1 MYNSDSAIKTKEQ
14 DLLGRAGFAA
24 ELANAI
30 LNNTGKE
37 SIVVGLYGSWGC
49 GKTSLV
55 NLVIEEIEN
64 ITRDSEN
71 KPLIVNFD
79 PWYFSSEENLV
90 SAYFKT
96 LRLSLNIEKNNT
108 WKVKIGEA
116 LDNYA
121 DAWDALNFIP
131 GAGPILAPA
140 LKAVSK
146 AGGKKLSKVKPIDKA
161 KLSIEKV
168 MLDHNQK
175 IIVVIDDI
183 DRLANDQIRSVFQLV
198 KQIASFPNTTFI
210 LPMAR
215 EVVARALK
223 DVQGDDGNSYLEK
236 IVQIPFVIPELS
248 NTKLQTLFFEKL
260 DTVLRLNNITTIDKK
275 YWSSIF
281 SSCVWPYVNNLRDVN
296 RIINTLEFKIGFLQG
311 ELCIEDLI
319 AMTTIDVLEPSL
331 FTWIGENRELLCGS
345 VSATFYS
352 YREKNSNKVREAY
365 IKSMHEAGIKHIDR
379 AIIAVSTLFP
389 HFANEIEQHFSYHSS
404 DSVKKE
410 MRVAE
415 LKRATLLF
423 DMDKDNIEIPRSII
437 IDSLKIYSQNDFGD
451 FLDKTNKENRIMYYL
466 DEINALLEEI
476 PDDRLIMI
484 IKELW
489 KRSKLFEGTLTNSF
503 VVISASWKTESVV
516 NKLIEKIPTNH
527 ERYELF
533 VEILKNADIN
543 EMETMGERINTIELA
558 YGRLAGKGQEN
569 KHNQLLDINDL
580 ENLEKEYA
588 KRAKKIACSEAVF
601 DGHNLMF
608 FLYLWESF
616 DNESFTKFIKKH
628 LSDDRFMLRLI
639 CRLAG
644 RWSGTEGEGWIFNK
658 NNYSTYI
665 YDEDIYKRISDYNK
679 KRMKKDFDDEELIR
693 IASFYLNYGKDELR
707 EHATLDE
714 AKEQINLW
722 IK

>member
-30 LNNTGKE
+30 LKNTGKE

-64 ITRDSEN
+64 ITRDAED

-161 KLSIEKV
+161 KQSIEKAL
-168 MLDHNQK
+168 LDHNQK

-183 DRLANDQIRSVFQLV
+183 DRLANDQIRSIFQLV

-215 EVVARALK
+215 EVVSRALK

-248 NTKLQTLFFEKL
+248 NTKLQTVFFEKL
-260 DTVLRLNNITTIDKK
+260 DAVLRINKITTIDKK

-281 SSCVWPYVNNLRDVN
+281 SRCIWPYVNNLRDVN
-296 RIINTLEFKIGFLQG
+296 RIINTLEFKIGFLRG

-331 FTWIGENRELLCGS
+331 FTWIGENRELLCSG
-345 VSATFYS
+345 VSATYYS
-352 YREKNSNKVREAY
+352 YKEKNANKVREAY
-365 IKSMHEAGIKHIDR
+365 VQSMREAGIKHLDR
-379 AIIAVSTLFP
+379 AVIAVATLFP
-389 HFANEIEQHFSYHSS
+389 HFANEIEQHYSYHSS

-415 LKRATLLF
+415 LKRATFLF
-423 DMDKDNIEIPRSII
+423 DMDKDNIEIPRNII
-437 IDSLKIYSQNDFGD
+437 MDSLKNYSQKDYGE
-451 FLDKTNKENRIMYYL
+451 FLDITNSEGRIMYYL

-476 PDDRLIMI
+476 PDNRLSMI

-503 VVISASWKTESVV
+503 VVVSASWKTDSIV
-516 NKLIEKIPTNH
+516 NKLIEKMPTNH

-543 EMETMGERINTIELA
+543 EMETMGDKINTVELA

-569 KHNQLLDINDL
+569 KHNRLLDIKDL

-588 KRAKKIACSEAVF
+588 KRAKKIANSNAVF
-601 DGHNLMF
+601 DGYTLLYF
-608 FLYLWESF
+608 TYLWESF
-616 DNESFTKFIKKH
+616 DKEAFSTYIKKH
-628 LSDDRFMLRLI
+628 RDDDRYILRFI
-639 CRLAG
+639 SRLAG
-644 RWSGTEGEGWIFNK
+644 KWSGTKGEGWSY
-658 NNYSTYI
+658 NNSYYSEYFS
-665 YDEDIYKRISDYNK
+665 DERIYKRITDYDK
-679 KRMKKDFDDEELIR
+679 KKMKTDFDDEELIR
-693 IASFYLNYGKDELR
+693 IASFYLNYGKKDLS
-707 EHATLDE
+707 EHATIDE
-714 AKEQINLW
+714 AKAQIGLW
-722 IK
+722 NK

>member
-1 MYNSDSAIKTKEQ
+1 M
-14 DLLGRAGFAA
+14 
-24 ELANAI
+24 
-30 LNNTGKE
+30 
-37 SIVVGLYGSWGC
+37 
-49 GKTSLV
+49 
-55 NLVIEEIEN
+55 
-64 ITRDSEN
+64 
-71 KPLIVNFD
+71 
-79 PWYFSSEENLV
+79 
-90 SAYFKT
+90 
-96 LRLSLNIEKNNT
+96 
-108 WKVKIGEA
+108 
-116 LDNYA
+116 
-121 DAWDALNFIP
+121 
-131 GAGPILAPA
+131 
-140 LKAVSK
+140 
-146 AGGKKLSKVKPIDKA
+146 
-161 KLSIEKV
+161 
-168 MLDHNQK
+168 
-175 IIVVIDDI
+175 
-183 DRLANDQIRSVFQLV
+183 
-198 KQIASFPNTTFI
+198 
-210 LPMAR
+210 
-215 EVVARALK
+215 
-223 DVQGDDGNSYLEK
+223 
-236 IVQIPFVIPELS
+236 
-248 NTKLQTLFFEKL
+248 
-260 DTVLRLNNITTIDKK
+260 RLNNITTIDKK

-281 SSCVWPYVNNLRDVN
+281 SGCVWPYVNNLRDIN
-296 RIINTLEFKIGFLQG
+296 RIINTLEFKIGFLRG

-389 HFANEIEQHFSYHSS
+389 HFANEIEQHFSYPTS
-404 DSVKKE
+404 DTVKNE

-423 DMDKDNIEIPRSII
+423 DMDKDNIEISRNII
-437 IDSLKIYSQNDFGD
+437 MDSLKNYSQKDFGD

-476 PDDRLIMI
+476 PDDRLTMI

-489 KRSKLFEGTLTNSF
+489 RRSKLFEGSLTNSF

-543 EMETMGERINTIELA
+543 EMETMGKRINTIELA

-569 KHNQLLDINDL
+569 KRNQLLDINDL

-588 KRAKKIACSEAVF
+588 KRAKKIAGSETVF
-601 DGHNLMF
+601 DGYNLMF
-608 FLYLWESF
+608 FLYLWETF
-616 DNESFTKFIKKH
+616 DKESFSKFIKKH
-628 LSDDRFMLRLI
+628 YSDDRFMLRLI

-644 RWSGTEGEGWIFNK
+644 RWSGTEGEGWTFNN

-665 YDEDIYKRISDYNK
+665 SDEDIYKRISDYDK

-693 IASFYLNYGKDELR
+693 IASFYLNYGKNEIL
-707 EHATLDE
+707 EHAAVGE
-714 AKEQINLW
+714 AKGLINSW
-722 IK
+722 FSRRT